1 MTLSRLAQKT
11 INDAIQSK
19 GENKE
24 EIRRRRNPTDEVEI
38 NTTARKVNTA
48 AKPKRQRSTHNHEP
62 KNIPNTTP
70 RMTKNNQRI
79 QQKRES
85 ATALLKT

>member
-1 MTLSRLAQKT
+1 MKGVM
-11 INDAIQSK
+11 QSK

-24 EIRRRRNPTDEVEI
+24 AIRRRRRPTDEVAI

-48 AKPKRQRSTHNHEP
+48 AKPKRQSLTHHNQP
-62 KNIPNTTP
+62 KKAPKATPRIMKNIH
-70 RMTKNNQRI
+70 KI

-85 ATALLKT
+85 ATVLLKI